1 MELALKIAQMVVP
14 VVAMI
19 CLGCICRRKQYID
32 DKGLAG
38 LKGLIGN
45 ITLPVVLFNAFLTA
59 QYNGRVL
66 LVFAVVYAGF
76 GIALAFGFMT
86 RAFVKPYDRFMPFL
100 LTSAEGGMLGY
111 ALFAL
116 LAGNGATSVFA
127 TVDIGQTVFAYTVF
141 MSGLKIMDGK
151 KTGVAD
157 VVKSLASNK
166 ACIGMAA
173 GILLGISG
181 AGALILNSPAAGIV
195 RELISFITA
204 PTAGVILIIVGYELE
219 LKKELLGPVLKTV
232 CMRLAILA
240 VVLAAGS
247 FIIFS
252 VTPFDKE
259 LFMAM
264 LLMYSLPAP
273 FIIPLY
279 ADTGKDGAYI
289 STTLSVGTLMTVV
302 FFIGIAAYSAA

>member
-14 VVAMI
+14 VVVMI
-19 CLGCICRRKQYID
+19 CLGCLCRRKQYID
-32 DKGLAG
+32 SRGIAG
-38 LKGLIGN
+38 LRGLIGN

-59 QYNGRVL
+59 HYDLRVL

-76 GIALAFGFMT
+76 GIALGFGFLT
-86 RAFVKPYDRFMPFL
+86 RRFVKPYDRFMPFL

-116 LAGNGATSVFA
+116 IAGNDATAVFA

-141 MSGLKIMDGK
+141 MSGLKIMDGQ
-151 KTGVAD
+151 KTGVRD
-157 VVKSLASNK
+157 VLISLASNR

-173 GILLGISG
+173 GILLGVSG
-181 AGALILNSPAAGIV
+181 AGTVILGSAIGGIV

-219 LKKELLGPVLKTV
+219 LKKELLGPVVKTI
-232 CMRLAILA
+232 CLRLVILSA
-240 VVLAAGS
+240 VLAAGS
-247 FIIFS
+247 FIIFAI
-252 VTPFDKE
+252 TPFDKE

-264 LLMYSLPAP
+264 LLMYALPAP

-289 STTLSVGTLMTVV
+289 STALSAGTLMTVV

>member
-14 VVAMI
+14 VIIMI
-19 CLGCICRRKQYID
+19 CLGWVCRRKQYID
-32 DKGLAG
+32 SRGLAG

-45 ITLPVVLFNAFLTA
+45 ITLPAVLFNAFLTA
-59 QYNGRVL
+59 EYNMRVL
-66 LVFAVVYAGF
+66 LVFAVVYTGF
-76 GIALAFGFMT
+76 GIALGFGFLT
-86 RAFVKPYDRFMPFL
+86 RRLVKPYDRFMPFL
-100 LTSAEGGMLGY
+100 LTCAEGGMLGY

-116 LAGNGATSVFA
+116 IAGSGATSVFA

-141 MSGLKIMDGK
+141 MSGLKIMDGR
-151 KTGVAD
+151 KTGVKD
-157 VVKSLASNK
+157 VLCSLASNK

-173 GILLGISG
+173 GILLGVSG
-181 AGALILNSPAAGIV
+181 AGRVVLGSAVGGIV
-195 RELISFITA
+195 KDLISFITA

-219 LKKELLGPVLKTV
+219 LKKELLGPVFKTV
-232 CMRLAILA
+232 CLRLGILA
-240 VVLAAGS
+240 AVLAAGS
-247 FIIFS
+247 FVIFT

-279 ADTGKDGAYI
+279 ADTGRDGAYI
-289 STTLSVGTLMTVV
+289 STTLSVGTLMTVL